1 MFEAVDEV
9 YQILLPI
16 LKANR
21 DYKRLASTHRCVK
34 IVNLV
39 NLVLY
44 SCLFSFRKL
53 YEAYERIEQLH
64 GKRMFG
70 TYFRVGFYGSKFGDL
85 NGVEYIYKEPSLTK
99 LHEIFSRLEASTIL

>member
-34 IVNLV
+34 IVNLF
-39 NLVLY
+39 N
-44 SCLFSFRKL
+44 
-53 YEAYERIEQLH
+53 
-64 GKRMFG
+64 FG
-70 TYFRVGFYGSKFGDL
+70 T
-85 NGVEYIYKEPSLTK
+85 
-99 LHEIFSRLEASTIL
+99 IFLYNLF